1 VAYPSKQIEFTSA
14 VIVVRKREREFVE
27 GQDLIKLRTT
37 INENIRVQG
46 GGAKPVTYINV
57 GNALSDIR
65 SKQNH
70 VIFARRGCG
79 KSLLLHTSASGLD
92 TSAKV
97 VSINCEDFKRHSFP
111 NVLIEILSS
120 ILDDLEKDVRG
131 YLPFGKKS
139 KARRILA
146 KLRVGLESLRAKADA
161 EVSEIRRSDTD
172 EQKTTFGVGAE
183 AKGTPVGGNFKSDLS
198 SLAKTEIETKYSQSR
213 NKIEE
218 LDKWLPQ
225 LKKSL
230 KEFFWLRP
238 QVKALYLHIDDFY
251 HLLREDQPLVMD
263 YIHRMC
269 KDLPLYFK
277 IATLRHVS
285 TLYAERAGQ
294 PLGAQERNDYLPVNI
309 DFTLENFNHTV
320 DQNRKIFAE
329 FGRQAGLKDGDIDG
343 LFKGSGFE
351 RLVLAGGG
359 VPRDCLSLFLTV
371 LDYAQP
377 PNGDGRIGKDE
388 VRISSRSNFER
399 RIGDLKQDSGGAE
412 QLTLIRGVYVL
423 RQLYIDRKSNIL
435 MVSEET
441 LQKDDQL
448 RTLLFRLLD
457 YRIVHS
463 AGVALTHKSQAGTY
477 HAFAIDIGCYAHMRK
492 LQARFVEIDLSE
504 TTAREKMRSAPIFDV
519 TLFYALWDQAPAD
532 AEAALTTQEVLATA
546 D

>member
-1 VAYPSKQIEFTSA
+1 
-14 VIVVRKREREFVE
+14 VE
-27 GQDLIKLRTT
+27 PQDLVRLRTT

-46 GGAKPVTYINV
+46 GGVKPVTYINV
-57 GNALSDIR
+57 GNALSDVR

-79 KSLLLHTSASGLD
+79 KSLLLHTSANGLD
-92 TSAKV
+92 SSAKV

-111 NVLIEILSS
+111 NVLIEILGSV
-120 ILDDLEKDVRG
+120 LDGIEKEARG
-131 YLPFGKKS
+131 YLPFGRKKR
-139 KARRILA
+139 ARRIVA
-146 KLRVGLESLRAKADA
+146 TLRSDLEAQRVKADA
-161 EVSEIRRSDTD
+161 QVAEVRRSDTD
-172 EQKTTFGVGAE
+172 EKKTTFGVGVE
-183 AKGTPVGGNFKSDLS
+183 AKGAPVGANFKTDLS
-198 SLAKTEIETKYSQSR
+198 SLAKTEVETKYSQSR

-218 LDKWLPQ
+218 LDKWLPH

-230 KEFFWLRP
+230 KEFFRLRP
-238 QVKALYLHIDDFY
+238 QIKAIYLHIDDFY

-277 IATLRHVS
+277 VATLRHVS
-285 TLYAERAGQ
+285 TLYAEREGQ

-309 DFTLENFNHTV
+309 DFTLENFQHTV
-320 DQNRKIFAE
+320 DQNKKIFAE
-329 FGRQAGLKDGDIDG
+329 FGRQAGLKDGDIDE

-371 LDYAQP
+371 LDNEQP

-388 VRISSRSNFER
+388 VRISSRSNFES
-399 RIGDLKQDSGGAE
+399 RIGDLKQDSGRSE

-423 RQLYIDRKSNIL
+423 RQLYIDKKSNIL
-435 MVSEET
+435 MVSEEI

-448 RTLLFRLLD
+448 RNLLFRLLD

-463 AGVALTHKSQAGTY
+463 AGVALTHKSQPGTY

-492 LQARFVEIDLSE
+492 LQTRFVEIDLSE
-504 TTAREKMRSAPIFDV
+504 NTAREKMRSAPIFDV
-519 TLFYALWDQAPAD
+519 DLFYALWDQAPQD
-532 AEAALTTQEVLATA
+532 AEQALSMQEVLAAAEGTGRPDA
-546 D
+546 QNAVAEAVGFSPDPT